1 VDAVA
6 HNALRI
12 THHVVFLLYYFISIT
27 YNPDMDIERAC
38 LKKIILLALA
48 EDQVEADVTTTSL
61 LAFDGSALAEVRAK
75 AAGVISGTLVFEKTM
90 QAVDSSLKIT
100 VAKADG
106 SAVLPGD
113 LVLEVT
119 GRESSILKGER
130 AALNFLQRLSGVAS
144 LTRQFVEKLQ
154 PYRTKLLDTRKT
166 TPGMRYLEKKAVRD
180 GGGCNHRLNLEDMAM
195 VKDNHIQ
202 MSGGI
207 PAAVAAVRRTFPGK
221 KIEVEVKNI
230 PECEAALALGVEMIM
245 LDNFPL
251 DQVRRAV
258 ILNRGRARLEIS
270 GNVTLENIAEKA
282 ASGVDFISVGAL
294 THSFQSLDLSL
305 NIKRL

>member
-1 VDAVA
+1 
-6 HNALRI
+6 
-12 THHVVFLLYYFISIT
+12 
-27 YNPDMDIERAC
+27 MDIERAC

-48 EDQVEADVTTTSL
+48 EDRAEADVTTTSL
-61 LAFDGSALAEVRAK
+61 LAFDGPARAEVRAK
-75 AAGVISGTLVFEKTM
+75 AMGVISGTGVFIKTM
-90 QAVDSSLKIT
+90 QAVDSALQIT

-106 SAVLPGD
+106 SSVLPGD
-113 LVLEVT
+113 LVLEVA

-130 AALNFLQRLSGVAS
+130 AALNFLQRLSGVAT
-144 LTRQFVEKLQ
+144 LTRKFVEKLK
-154 PYRTKLLDTRKT
+154 PHHAVLLDTRKT

-180 GGGCNHRLNLEDMAM
+180 GGGSNHRLNLEDMAM

-202 MSGGI
+202 MAAGI
-207 PAAVAAVRRTFPGK
+207 PAAVAAVRHAFPGK

-230 PECEAALALGVEMIM
+230 LELEEALALGVEMIM

-251 DQVRRAV
+251 EQVHQAV
-258 ILNRGRARLEIS
+258 ALNRGRAKLEIS

-305 NIKRL
+305 KIVRS

>member
-1 VDAVA
+1 M
-6 HNALRI
+6 NLEQ
-12 THHVVFLLYYFISIT
+12 S
-27 YNPDMDIERAC
+27 C

-48 EDQVEADVTTTSL
+48 EDRVEADVTTTSL
-61 LAFDGSALAEVRAK
+61 LAFDGPARAEVRAK
-75 AAGVISGTLVFEKTM
+75 AAGVISGTAVFEKTM
-90 QAVDSSLKIT
+90 QAVDDSLQIT
-100 VAKADG
+100 TVRADG
-106 SAVLPGD
+106 SSVLPGD

-130 AALNFLQRLSGVAS
+130 MALNFLQRLSGVAT
-144 LTRQFVEKLQ
+144 LTRCFMEKLR
-154 PYRTKLLDTRKT
+154 PYKTKLLDTRKT

-180 GGGCNHRLNLEDMAM
+180 GGGSNHRLNLEDMAL

-202 MSGGI
+202 MAGGI
-207 PAAVAAVRRTFPGK
+207 AAAVGSVRQAFPEK

-230 PECEAALALGVEMIM
+230 SEFEVALALGIEMIM

-251 DQVRRAV
+251 DLVCRAV
-258 ILNRGRARLEIS
+258 ALNRGRAKLEIS

-294 THSFQSLDLSL
+294 THSFQALDLSL
-305 NIKRL
+305 NIMRS

>member
-1 VDAVA
+1 M
-6 HNALRI
+6 NL
-12 THHVVFLLYYFISIT
+12 
-27 YNPDMDIERAC
+27 ERAC

-48 EDQVEADVTTTSL
+48 EDRVEADVTTTSL
-61 LAFDGSALAEVRAK
+61 LAFDGPARAEVRAK
-75 AAGVISGTLVFEKTM
+75 AVGVISGTGVFEKTM

-106 SAVLPGD
+106 SSVLPGD
-113 LVLEVT
+113 LVLEVA
-119 GRESSILKGER
+119 GMESSILKGER
-130 AALNFLQRLSGVAS
+130 AALNFLQRLSGVAT
-144 LTRQFVEKLQ
+144 LTRRFMEKLR
-154 PYRTKLLDTRKT
+154 PYRAELLDTRKT

-180 GGGCNHRLNLEDMAM
+180 GGGSNHRLNLEAMAM
-195 VKDNHIQ
+195 VKDNHIE
-202 MSGGI
+202 MAGGI
-207 PAAVAAVRRTFPGK
+207 AAAVAAVRHAFPGK

-251 DQVRRAV
+251 DQVCQALT
-258 ILNRGRARLEIS
+258 LNDGRAKLEIS

-282 ASGVDFISVGAL
+282 ATGVDFISVGAL

-305 NIKRL
+305 NIMRS

>member
-1 VDAVA
+1 
-6 HNALRI
+6 
-12 THHVVFLLYYFISIT
+12 
-27 YNPDMDIERAC
+27 MDIERAC

-113 LVLEVT
+113 LVLEIT